1 MGTGG
6 RVLEGKCIFG
16 SILIRTN
23 CPQLQI
29 VVYLNSCNIHQS
41 FWSLIALC
49 FDLVMQKSICIF
61 ILCCLIISC
70 FLSVLL
76 CTLLSITPECIHVLL
91 RLRSSSFLAC
101 HRLSRVTS
109 LADMWSS
116 YLPVLWRLLKC
127 CFPSP

>member
-1 MGTGG
+1 MWALGESTGG
-6 RVLEGKCIFG
+6 QTYFWFNPDKDKLP
-16 SILIRTN
+16 SATN
-23 CPQLQI
+23 SP
-29 VVYLNSCNIHQS
+29 LNSCNIHQS

-116 YLPVLWRLLKC
+116 YLPDRKAHV
-127 CFPSP
+127 